1 MIHLVRR
8 PPKAKRKLVSNLPR
22 KPPGKS
28 RRETLW
34 PPYAE
39 YGKCTH
45 EPFLIML
52 LAHTKIVAL
61 HAPAFGLQRALHLI
75 ARGVA
80 TIFFARSILT
90 SQFSHFPHPLL
101 TLLLSYQHGEVIFQ

>member
-8 PPKAKRKLVSNLPR
+8 PRQDRAKISVQLPR
-22 KPPGKS
+22 KPPGIS
-28 RRETLW
+28 RRETLC
-34 PPYAE
+34 PHYAE

-61 HAPAFGLQRALHLI
+61 HVASLGLQRAFHLTF
-75 ARGVA
+75 RGVA
-80 TIFFARSILT
+80 TIFFAKSILT
-90 SQFSHFPHPLL
+90 AQFSHFPHPLL
-101 TLLLSYQHGEVIFQ
+101 TFLLSHQYGEVIFE

>member
-1 MIHLVRR
+1 MIHLVPR
-8 PPKAKRKLVSNLPR
+8 PPKAKRKLVPNLPR
-22 KPPGKS
+22 KPPGIS

-34 PPYAE
+34 PQYAK

-61 HAPAFGLQRALHLI
+61 HAAALGLQRVLHLTF
-75 ARGVA
+75 RGVA
-80 TIFFARSILT
+80 TILFAKTILT
-90 SQFSHFPHPLL
+90 AQFSHFPHPLL
-101 TLLLSYQHGEVIFQ
+101 TLLLSHQYGEVIFE